1 MNEQQTVFV
10 LDDDRAARE
19 SLHWLLES
27 VGHHVNC
34 YASAFEFLEHYDGSV
49 PGCLVLDVRM
59 PGMSGMELQY
69 HLLERGW
76 CLPVIVVTGHGD
88 VPMAVRAMK
97 AGAVDFLQKPYN
109 DQTLL
114 DRIRQAL
121 DLCSQRRQN
130 HDELAMIH
138 ANYEHLTQREREV
151 VAMVVAGKA
160 NKVIA
165 IELELSP
172 KTIEVH
178 RANVMSKMQAHSLSE
193 LVQRYMRLEVEAIDS
208 GPVFS
213 EKARVDRA
221 SGRYA
226 RETPHGIERFR

>member
-1 MNEQQTVFV
+1 LNKQQTVFV
-10 LDDDRAARE
+10 LDDDQAARE
-19 SLHWLLES
+19 SLRWLLES

-34 YASAFEFLEHYDGSV
+34 YASALEFLERYDGSV

-59 PGMSGMELQY
+59 PGMSGLEVQH

-97 AGAVDFLQKPYN
+97 SGAVDFLQKPYN

-114 DRIRQAL
+114 DRIQQAL
-121 DLCSQRRQN
+121 DLCSQRRQS
-130 HDELAMIH
+130 HDELAMIR
-138 ANYEHLTQREREV
+138 ASYEHLTQREREV
-151 VAMVVAGKA
+151 AALVVAGKA

-165 IELELSP
+165 IELGLSP

-193 LVQRYMRLEVEAIDS
+193 LVQMYMRLEVETVDS
-208 GPVFS
+208 GLVFA

-221 SGRYA
+221 AGSYA
-226 RETPHGIERFR
+226 RDNP

>member
-1 MNEQQTVFV
+1 MNDQQTVFV
-10 LDDDRAARE
+10 VDDDQAARE
-19 SLHWLLES
+19 SLRWLLES
-27 VGHHVNC
+27 VGQLVQCHS
-34 YASAFEFLEHYDGSV
+34 SAREFLDSYDGSV

-59 PGMSGMELQY
+59 PGMSGLELQN

-114 DRIRQAL
+114 DRIQLAL
-121 DLCSQRRQN
+121 DLCRQRRRS
-130 HDELAMIH
+130 HSELSQIRS
-138 ANYEHLTQREREV
+138 NCEQLTPREREV
-151 VAMVVAGKA
+151 AELVVAGKA

-165 IELELSP
+165 IELGLSP

-178 RANVMSKMQAHSLSE
+178 RANVMFKMQANSLSE
-193 LVQRYMRLEVEAIDS
+193 LVQMWMRMRMPAGGQGQIS
-208 GPVFS
+208 
-213 EKARVDRA
+213 
-221 SGRYA
+221 
-226 RETPHGIERFR
+226 

>member
-1 MNEQQTVFV
+1 MNEHQTVFV
-10 LDDDRAARE
+10 LDDDQAARE
-19 SLHWLLES
+19 SLRWLLES
-27 VGHHVNC
+27 VGHRVNC
-34 YASAFEFLEHYDGSV
+34 HASALEFLESYDGSV

-59 PGMSGMELQY
+59 PGMGGLELQY

-114 DRIRQAL
+114 DRIQQAL
-121 DLCSQRRQN
+121 DLCSQRRRS
-130 HDELAMIH
+130 HGELAVIR

-151 VAMVVAGKA
+151 AALVAAGKA

-178 RANVMSKMQAHSLSE
+178 RANVMYKMQAHSLPE
-193 LVQRYMRLEVEAIDS
+193 LVQMWMRMKGATAES
-208 GPVFS
+208 GLVS
-213 EKARVDRA
+213 
-221 SGRYA
+221 
-226 RETPHGIERFR
+226 

>member
-1 MNEQQTVFV
+1 MNDEKTVFV
-10 LDDDRAARE
+10 VDDDPAARD
-19 SLHWLLES
+19 SLRWLLES
-27 VGHHVNC
+27 VGHRVHC
-34 YASAFEFLEHYDGSV
+34 PASASEFLETYDGSV

-59 PGMSGMELQY
+59 PGMSGLELQH

-114 DRIRQAL
+114 DRIQQAL
-121 DLCSQRRQN
+121 DLCSQRRQY
-130 HDELAMIH
+130 HSELALIR
-138 ANYEHLTQREREV
+138 ANYDQLTQREREV
-151 VAMVVAGKA
+151 AALVVAGKA

-165 IELELSP
+165 IELGLSP

-178 RANVMSKMQAHSLSE
+178 RANVMYKMKAHSLSE
-193 LVQRYMRLEVEAIDS
+193 LVQMWMRLQVELQLPI
-208 GPVFS
+208 PVG
-213 EKARVDRA
+213 EE
-221 SGRYA
+221 RY
-226 RETPHGIERFR
+226 GIESRVSG